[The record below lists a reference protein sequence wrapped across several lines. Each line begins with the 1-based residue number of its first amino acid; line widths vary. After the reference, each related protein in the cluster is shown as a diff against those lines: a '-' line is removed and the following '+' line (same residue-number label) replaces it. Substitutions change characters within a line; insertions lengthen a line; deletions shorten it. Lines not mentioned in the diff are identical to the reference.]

1 MRRLLLPVLALL
13 VWVVPASAGDVKIS
27 WWGQS
32 YFQIVTPKGTRV
44 VVDPHMLEEYRM
56 VPKSI
61 KADLVLMTH
70 LHVDHTNT
78 GTIANIKTAK
88 VYNAL
93 KRDGARQDWV
103 VVDEKFRDVHIQT
116 MGTYHDSV
124 GGMQRGKNGVW
135 IIDVDGLRIIHLGDL
150 GHPLNRTQMKKLGAV
165 DVLMVPVGGV
175 YTLNG
180 IDAYKVVKQIK
191 PRRYV
196 IPMHYGTP
204 IYDDLLPLSY
214 FLGEVK
220 EDGTP
225 IERFKPGQW
234 LVVNAK
240 SPLPKRFTV
249 AVLHWT
255 GAGSKSRE
263 RDKEKEGE
271 K

>member
-1 MRRLLLPVLALL
+1 MRRFLLPLPALLLWA
-13 VWVVPASAGDVKIS
+13 VPAPAAEVKIA

-32 YFQIVTPKGTRV
+32 FFEIVTPKGTRIV
-44 VVDPHMLEEYRM
+44 TDPHMLEEYHIT
-56 VPKSI
+56 PKSM
-61 KADLVLMTH
+61 KADLVLMSH

-78 GTIANIKTAK
+78 GTIATIKTAK

-93 KRDGARQDWV
+93 KKDGLRQDWE
-103 VVDEKFRDVHIQT
+103 VVDTKFKDVHVQT
-116 MGTYHDSV
+116 IGTYHDNVS
-124 GGMQRGKNGVW
+124 GMQRGKNGIWV
-135 IIDVDGLRIIHLGDL
+135 IDVDGLRIVHLGDL
-150 GHPLNRTQMKKLGAV
+150 GHPLSRAQLKKLGAV

-204 IYDDLLPLSY
+204 IYDDLLPVSY
-214 FLGEVK
+214 FLTEAK
-220 EDGTP
+220 DDGVP
-225 IERFKPGQW
+225 IERLKPRQW
-234 LVVNAK
+234 LTVDAK
-240 SPLPKRFTV
+240 APAPKQFTV

-255 GAGSKSRE
+255 GAGAKARE
-263 RDKEKEGE
+263 EDKEKEAE